1 MPKGFQG
8 RVLKSGLARTVYVD
22 AHGAVVKR
30 FHNPSAVQALRDRS
44 RAAAEERVLSLLH
57 ARDLPVPRPI
67 AVRRAGGAWEV
78 VMERIEGAVDLW
90 ALLRGAAPAPLPLE
104 ELAAR
109 VGALLARAH
118 RAGLDHPDLHPGNV
132 LVDASGSPWLVD
144 FHKARVRPRL
154 APLALGER
162 DLVALLAYVR
172 ESLDPGARARLVA
185 AWLGASGAAPP
196 GGGAAFAADLEQRA
210 RFHRRAWVAHAE
222 GRWLRESS
230 VCEVHAG
237 PDGALCARRGTPL
250 AAVRA
255 LLDAPGRGIELR
267 SAGGIDALV
276 LACLPAAELRARWC
290 LAARLA
296 EHGLPALPPL
306 ALGARAAAFRLPEG
320 AHAPDV
326 PLTPA
331 QAGRLLGALH
341 DRGLG
346 VTRLD
351 GNAWL
356 DGEEALLAPP
366 ARIAHV
372 DARPGRLSPEQRFA
386 AAPAQSSDPALRRA
400 YVDAFRGAEQESQ
413 GLAAELLI

>member
-1 MPKGFQG
+1 M
-8 RVLKSGLARTVYVD
+8 LKSGLARTVYVD

-30 FHNPSAVQALRDRS
+30 FHNPSAVQALRDRG

-78 VMERIEGAVDLW
+78 VMERIEGAVDLG

-132 LVDASGSPWLVD
+132 LVDAAGRPWLVD
-144 FHKARVRPRL
+144 FHKARVRPRR
-154 APLALGER
+154 APLLLGER

-172 ESLDPGARARLVA
+172 ETLDAPARARLVA
-185 AWLGASGAAPP
+185 AWLDQSGAAPA
-196 GGGAAFAADLEQRA
+196 GGGAAFAAGLEERA

-230 VCEVHAG
+230 VCEVHAE
-237 PDGALCARRGTPL
+237 PEGALCARRGAPL

-255 LLDAPGRGIELR
+255 LLCAPGSGAELR
-267 SAGGIDALV
+267 SAAGIDALV
-276 LACLPAAELRARWC
+276 LSGLPAAELRARWC

-296 EHGLPALPPL
+296 EHGLPALAPL
-306 ALGARAAAFRLPEG
+306 ALGPRAAAFQVPTG
-320 AHAPDV
+320 AHAPGGALSPV
-326 PLTPA
+326 

-351 GNAWL
+351 GHAWL
-356 DGEEALLAPP
+356 LGGEALIAPP
-366 ARIAHV
+366 ARVFHV
-372 DARPGRLSPEQRFA
+372 DARPGRLPPEQRFA
-386 AAPAQSSDPALRRA
+386 AAPAHSSDPAFRRA
-400 YVDAFRGAEQESQ
+400 YAAAFRGSPEESSA
-413 GLAAELLI
+413 LETDLLQDRSPSAR